1 MPKPPIT
8 IKGLK
13 TKTTSPS
20 SHEKIKHIKQDTVNP
35 NKDSTKIPKL
45 SAVKP
50 FKNVI
55 SYINKLVSTPVAL
68 FWLSNQAIFFFII

>member
-8 IKGLK
+8 IRGLK

-20 SHEKIKHIKQDTVNP
+20 SHEKIKLIKQDTVNP
-35 NKDSTKIPKL
+35 NKDSKKIPKL